1 MLEAL
6 VDRYFVAKDAVA
18 LDLAVGLANGVLG
31 PARYF
36 NYKKEFMGHVHSSVW
51 FATGLA
57 KLARATGDKDY
68 LAAAKGV
75 YDYARSLSSSFGWV
89 PEYAQWHPMEEEHC
103 ETCCIKDMICCAWQL
118 IQSGLPQYWNDINL
132 FARNQLVEN
141 QVDST
146 TYVVCDNSKPDT
158 PDGSITYHDIDKRMI
173 GGFTGG
179 SLPNSISLSKFRS
192 IAGCCGGTA
201 PQSMQIV
208 WENAVTKEKGAWVVN
223 VPMDRETAAWKLASG
238 YPEKGCMALTLKRG
252 GTAAFR
258 RYAWMGKAVHGFVD
272 GKEVKLEEKNGL
284 LVFPKLKPG
293 QTAELRHAIRT
304 VVKPEKT
311 AGVTYKVSWR
321 GPDVIDVLPHGEH
334 LRLFQRDLEKKPYL
348 PKPSDVTS
356 VTASNFGPTQQKK

>member
-1 MLEAL
+1 
-6 VDRYFVAKDAVA
+6 
-18 LDLAVGLANGVLG
+18 
-31 PARYF
+31 
-36 NYKKEFMGHVHSSVW
+36 
-51 FATGLA
+51 
-57 KLARATGDKDY
+57 
-68 LAAAKGV
+68 
-75 YDYARSLSSSFGWV
+75 
-89 PEYAQWHPMEEEHC
+89 
-103 ETCCIKDMICCAWQL
+103 
-118 IQSGLPQYWNDINL
+118 
-132 FARNQLVEN
+132 
-141 QVDST
+141 
-146 TYVVCDNSKPDT
+146 
-158 PDGSITYHDIDKRMI
+158 MI

-223 VPMDRETAAWKLASG
+223 VPMDRETAAWKLVSA

-284 LVFPKLKPG
+284 LVFPKLKAG

-304 VVKPEKT
+304 VVKPEKA
-311 AGVTYKVSWR
+311 AGVTYKVAWR

-334 LRLFQRDLEKKPYL
+334 LRLFQRDLTKKPYL